1 MAKSSPTSF
10 GKELLRQDERLNES
24 EYKEYRMKLE
34 DSLNRAERNEK
45 LVGRI
50 VAICFIVAFALMF
63 VGGSQVLGSFDPWDD
78 GATIISV
85 TLGVI
90 YCIAA
95 VVFWVGLASYFSRFR
110 PQTREAKENIRDARL
125 LELER
130 QIQVLRSEIKEAINQ
145 Q

>member
-1 MAKSSPTSF
+1 MAKSSPPSF
-10 GKELLRQDERLNES
+10 GKELLRQDDWLNES

-34 DSLNRAERNEK
+34 NSLNRAERNEK

-50 VAICFIVAFALMF
+50 VATCFVVAFALMF
-63 VGGSQVLGSFDPWDD
+63 VGGSRVLGSFDPWDD

-85 TLGVI
+85 TLGVV

-95 VVFWVGLASYFSRFR
+95 VVFWVGLASYFSRLR
-110 PQTREAKENIRDARL
+110 PQTREAKDNIRDARL

-130 QIQVLRSEIKEAINQ
+130 QIQVLRTEIKEAINQ